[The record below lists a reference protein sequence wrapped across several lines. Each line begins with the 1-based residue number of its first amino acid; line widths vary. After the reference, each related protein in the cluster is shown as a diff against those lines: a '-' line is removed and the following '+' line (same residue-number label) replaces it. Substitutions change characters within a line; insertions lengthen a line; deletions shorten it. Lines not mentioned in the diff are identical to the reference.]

1 MASSQETADRVMAA
15 LAGAGE
21 IRLKKMFGEYGI
33 YLGEKFVG
41 AIGDDD
47 LFLKIT
53 SGSRRFLDVLQH
65 APAYAGASLYHRIPV
80 DRWGEA
86 EWLHE
91 MTRQVAEDLPM
102 PKPKKP
108 KAKKG

>member
-15 LAGAGE
+15 LSGAGE

-33 YLGEKFVG
+33 YLGEKFIG
-41 AIGDDD
+41 AIGDDE

-53 SGSRRFLDVLQH
+53 KGSRRFLDESH
-65 APAYAGASLYHRIPV
+65 DAPPYPGASMYHMIPKA
-80 DRWGEA
+80 RWGES
-86 EWLHE
+86 EWLHD
-91 MTRQVAEDLPM
+91 MTRQVADDLPM

-108 KAKKG
+108 KKATS